1 MSLAEDPPDKSQP
14 AQDAIAMVAVQQGKV
29 LVTGANGF
37 IAMWVVK
44 HLLDQGYSVR
54 GTVRSERK
62 AKHVREVF
70 SKYGDKFEVVIVED
84 ITKVCFCV
92 KQGSC
97 NTPRLLM
104 CDFASAAR
112 GIRCLRDRRGC
123 N

>member
-1 MSLAEDPPDKSQP
+1 
-14 AQDAIAMVAVQQGKV
+14 MVAVQQGRV

-54 GTVRSERK
+54 GTVRSESK

-84 ITKVCFCV
+84 ITKARSQIARACA
-92 KQGSC
+92 
-97 NTPRLLM
+97 TLRLLT
-104 CDFASAAR
+104 DGIVATAR
-112 GIRCLRDRRGC
+112 NLR
-123 N
+123 